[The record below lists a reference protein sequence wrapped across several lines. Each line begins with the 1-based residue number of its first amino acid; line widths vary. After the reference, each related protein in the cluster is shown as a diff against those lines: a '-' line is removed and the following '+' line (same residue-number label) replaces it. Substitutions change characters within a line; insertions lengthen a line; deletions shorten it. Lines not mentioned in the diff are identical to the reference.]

1 MLSVSVVVHSDDRK
15 MFSAPEGYSER
26 ASFQTPTVEMTQCAR
41 VLAAWY
47 PQKKP
52 GLASHGTKDGDR
64 RIVEA
69 GRPLTKL
76 QGW

>member
-1 MLSVSVVVHSDDRK
+1 MTGKCSQLPKVTASVPRSKHRK
-15 MFSAPEGYSER
+15 G
-26 ASFQTPTVEMTQCAR
+26 TVEMTQCAR